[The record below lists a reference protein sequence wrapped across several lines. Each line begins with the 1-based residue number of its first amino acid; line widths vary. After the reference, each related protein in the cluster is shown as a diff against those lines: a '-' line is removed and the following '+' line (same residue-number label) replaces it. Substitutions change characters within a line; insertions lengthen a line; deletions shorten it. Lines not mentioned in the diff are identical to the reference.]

1 MAKKSNKSIRAE
13 VAAKRKVA
21 AKDKAKDTAERRAGV
36 RKQIK
41 ATKKPKK

>member
-1 MAKKSNKSIRAE
+1 MAKKSNKSIRTE
-13 VAAKRKVA
+13 VAAKRKAA
-21 AKDKAKDTAERRAGV
+21 AKDKAKDRVERQAGV